1 MSLSPGGH
9 LDGQHELPF
18 FSSSAPHYAPMSSS
32 ALRMPAG
39 TRTQWTSYVQPHK
52 AIVRA
57 NAFAH
62 ESGIHQDGMLKYKG
76 TYEIIS
82 PDDIGL
88 TRANEFGIVLG
99 KLRYYATYPYPLD
112 FDFIFSNIL
121 L

>member
-1 MSLSPGGH
+1 
-9 LDGQHELPF
+9 
-18 FSSSAPHYAPMSSS
+18 
-32 ALRMPAG
+32 
-39 TRTQWTSYVQPHK
+39 
-52 AIVRA
+52 
-57 NAFAH
+57 
-62 ESGIHQDGMLKYKG
+62 MLKYKG

-88 TRANEFGIVLG
+88 ARANEFGIVLG

>member
-1 MSLSPGGH
+1 MIIINCFGYVHFSFALSYF
-9 LDGQHELPF
+9 L
-18 FSSSAPHYAPMSSS
+18 
-32 ALRMPAG
+32 
-39 TRTQWTSYVQPHK
+39 
-52 AIVRA
+52 
-57 NAFAH
+57 
-62 ESGIHQDGMLKYKG
+62 QDGMLKYKG

>member
-1 MSLSPGGH
+1 
-9 LDGQHELPF
+9 
-18 FSSSAPHYAPMSSS
+18 
-32 ALRMPAG
+32 
-39 TRTQWTSYVQPHK
+39 
-52 AIVRA
+52 
-57 NAFAH
+57 
-62 ESGIHQDGMLKYKG
+62 MLKYKG